1 MPAEISPK
9 VRPTRRSSSKCRAAS
24 DSRMRS
30 PSGVRCTCTTRWSP
44 GITLRRHI
52 TLTRHAARR
61 RCPVHELDRPLVLE
75 EEVVGHLADR
85 RWPVAGVAPDG
96 KKKLVPGIAAGS
108 AMVPEA
114 PLVQTTGDS
123 VGRRVTPTRR

>member
-1 MPAEISPK
+1 MHDPVVP
-9 VRPTRRSSSKCRAAS
+9 
-24 DSRMRS
+24 
-30 PSGVRCTCTTRWSP
+30 GV
-44 GITLRRHI
+44 TLAGHEP
-52 TLTRHAARR
+52 RR
-61 RCPVHELDRPLVLE
+61 RCPVHELDRPVGLKE
-75 EEVVGHLADR
+75 EAVGQLAGR